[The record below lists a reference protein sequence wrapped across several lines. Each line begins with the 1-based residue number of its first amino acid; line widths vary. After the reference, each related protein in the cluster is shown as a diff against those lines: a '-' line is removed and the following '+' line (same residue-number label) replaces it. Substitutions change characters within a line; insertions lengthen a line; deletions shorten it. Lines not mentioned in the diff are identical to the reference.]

1 MESKI
6 LARSL
11 ESDLELIYVAQM
23 CLSWEALHYQYRKVE
38 SIINSQNEALFHNC
52 TARDFQ
58 TFQVLLE
65 RFMEDEKCEGKRYS
79 NFIHKR
85 FSFKTLL
92 QVPDVTGY
100 VEEENDTIRG
110 EPIRASEAFKALEK
124 CIKAFWLFVKSDK
137 KPSWK
142 FKSILAIHSPLVED
156 PRDLEVLYELTK
168 ALKKKGQLLKN
179 LQGKRKV
186 NPMHGEFEKRD
197 VLSTTID
204 MKLVERVLKMSI
216 ISTSHL
222 KWCQEK
228 LNDLEFKEGKV
239 FRGHTSHLFP
249 ISLNG
254 T

>member
-92 QVPDVTGY
+92 QVPDVTERAI
-100 VEEENDTIRG
+100 VEKFAREEKSESNARRIREERCFINYDRHEAGG
-110 EPIRASEAFKALEK
+110 ESA
-124 CIKAFWLFVKSDK
+124 
-137 KPSWK
+137 
-142 FKSILAIHSPLVED
+142 
-156 PRDLEVLYELTK
+156 
-168 ALKKKGQLLKN
+168 
-179 LQGKRKV
+179 
-186 NPMHGEFEKRD
+186 
-197 VLSTTID
+197 
-204 MKLVERVLKMSI
+204 
-216 ISTSHL
+216 
-222 KWCQEK
+222 
-228 LNDLEFKEGKV
+228 
-239 FRGHTSHLFP
+239 
-249 ISLNG
+249 
-254 T
+254 